1 MTNEELK
8 KLSNDTFFDNDTGE
22 IQPEAHRNFNNH
34 LIDHTETVAEAAL
47 RNAKEYTDARETA
60 ILAAADAKDE
70 STLRTAKEY
79 ADRIVAALA
88 GSAPDLLNTLEEL
101 AAALNNDPDFA
112 AKVMQQISER
122 VTKEAMEEAL
132 EEKAEAPQGYTRADL
147 NELYR
152 TGLYTVEGFGASV
165 PNAPMGTKNCRVI
178 VISGHENRTTQIT
191 QMYESD
197 RMFFRRKNEGS
208 WSPWV
213 ELWHSGNFDP
223 ATVFRT
229 GGYIS
234 ASQLDDNA
242 IAAIGNKTC
251 VVDYGGH
258 GGLLVSISDR
268 ASAAPLQ
275 FLLSSYSKSASLQWR
290 HGVDANRFEDPS
302 FRTIWDSGNLKPTY
316 YAQIDPLGGIISKSA
331 DWIQSVTWKSDGNG
345 MQCYILPK
353 MAVNLAT
360 AHVTKV
366 RTYGN
371 VFKGRAPVVCDE
383 LLGGCIVVAT
393 PGDNGASEKD
403 YFNISIQ
410 GE

>member
-34 LIDHTETVAEAAL
+34 LIDHTETVTEAAL
-47 RNAKEYTDARETA
+47 RNAKEYTDVRETA

-70 STLRTAKEY
+70 TTLRTAKEY

-88 GSAPDLLNTLEEL
+88 GSAPETLDTLQEL
-101 AAALNNDPDFA
+101 AAALGDDPNFSA
-112 AKVMQQISER
+112 TVMQMIGER
-122 VTKEAMEEAL
+122 VTIAAMEAAL
-132 EEKAEAPQGYTRADL
+132 ADKANKNGDASEIFNASIVKSGFL
-147 NELYR
+147 NLTKGGTSNYMYIGRGDEVSSAYKSTDEVIYNSVGRVVLAGVGDPVSVDSNNMSVR
-152 TGLYTVEGFGASV
+152 T
-165 PNAPMGTKNCRVI
+165 I
-178 VISGHENRTTQIT
+178 
-191 QMYESD
+191 
-197 RMFFRRKNEGS
+197 
-208 WSPWV
+208 
-213 ELWHSGNFDP
+213 WHSENLNPTLYPKRDVKGWRKETNCDNMTLEGTYDINSSEASFVNCPFRDYGQIV
-223 ATVFRT
+223 VFRT
-229 GGYIS
+229 S
-234 ASQLDDNA
+234 VA
-242 IAAIGNKTC
+242 IAQLAFQYASGNLFVRTKY
-251 VVDYGGH
+251 DY
-258 GGLLVSISDR
+258 SAFSPWR
-268 ASAAPLQ
+268 AV
-275 FLLSSYSKSASLQWR
+275 Y
-290 HGVDANRFEDPS
+290 H
-302 FRTIWDSGNLKPTY
+302 SGNLKPTY
-316 YAQIDPLGGIISKSA
+316 YAQIDPQGGIISKSA

-383 LLGGCIVVAT
+383 LLDGCIVVAT

-410 GE
+410 GA